1 MDGLRF
7 QLRCWFR
14 GFQRSGP
21 CPLAATPC
29 ETQPVGLHAPPSAQ
43 MSTPTCVQV
52 SASRLES
59 CILNALVQNSRQLVS
74 QPPACSS
81 TSWKLLTD
89 TENDTGLKS
98 RICFKLLNP
107 KLLNP
112 KPSNKP
118 LRPEIRL
125 SSQLLGICPFF
136 TMGACGGFATSPP
149 GSWGSCAIVRFW
161 LHES

>member
-1 MDGLRF
+1 MLVSRF
-7 QLRCWFR
+7 
-14 GFQRSGP
+14 S
-21 CPLAATPC
+21 
-29 ETQPVGLHAPPSAQ
+29 EVPVHAPWLLPLVKHNLSVC
-43 MSTPTCVQV
+43 TPLPRHRCLRPRVQV

-59 CILNALVQNSRQLVS
+59 YILNALVQNSRQLVS

-149 GSWGSCAIVRFW
+149 GSWGSCAIVRF
-161 LHES
+161 